1 MGEPAL
7 PLERMDA
14 ARAVIAQWRA
24 APELVLD
31 CPVCGARGVALTDH
45 SARPHTEWY
54 RLACAACGLDH
65 MLSLP
70 MGAPVPG
77 GEG

>member
-7 PLERMDA
+7 PLERLDA
-14 ARAVIAQWRA
+14 ARAVIAQWRMDPHGA
-24 APELVLD
+24 FD
-31 CPVCGARGVALTDH
+31 CPVCGARGVHLTDH

-65 MLSLP
+65 MLSVP
-70 MGAPVPG
+70 MGAQVPG